1 MQQQQDRECVSVRGG
16 LHISLKRTS
25 PGRQSID
32 SGLIYVLF
40 PLGLTDTPTKDDR
53 AEEEL

>member
-1 MQQQQDRECVSVRGG
+1 MCEREWGSTY
-16 LHISLKRTS
+16 LSEENK

-40 PLGLTDTPTKDDR
+40 PLGLTDRPTKDDR